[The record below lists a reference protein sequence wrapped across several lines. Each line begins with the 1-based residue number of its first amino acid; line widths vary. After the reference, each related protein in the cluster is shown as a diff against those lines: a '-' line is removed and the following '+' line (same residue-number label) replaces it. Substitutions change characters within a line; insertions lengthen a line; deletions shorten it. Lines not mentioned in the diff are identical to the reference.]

1 MSLSAQD
8 ILTLAKAGF
17 TAAQITAI
25 GGQLSTVY
33 TPPTIS
39 VESTGKVELSTE
51 PEAPAE
57 LSTESTEES
66 TESTV
71 STEPAQ
77 STPAPAGPSNTDIMA
92 QLQALTAQ
100 VQRGAIRNDNQPP
113 QAPPDSGAD
122 VLARIIDPTYKQ
134 EVNK

>member
-8 ILTLAKAGF
+8 VLTLVKAGF
-17 TAAQITAI
+17 TAAQITALS
-25 GGQLSTVY
+25 GQLSTPS
-33 TPPTIS
+33 T
-39 VESTGKVELSTE
+39 ESTVPAEVSTE
-51 PEAPAE
+51 AAAPAE

-66 TESTV
+66 TL

-122 VLARIIDPTYKQ
+122 VLARIIDPTYKTGGK
-134 EVNK
+134 N

>member
-8 ILTLAKAGF
+8 VLTLAKAGF

-25 GGQLSTVY
+25 GGQLSTPSTVS
-33 TPPTIS
+33 TPPT
-39 VESTGKVELSTE
+39 VSTE
-51 PEAPAE
+51 TVEASTEAPAPAE
-57 LSTESTEES
+57 LSTEPTEES
-66 TESTV
+66 TE
-71 STEPAQ
+71 PAQ
-77 STPAPAGPSNTDIMA
+77 TTPAPAGPSNTDIMA

>member
-8 ILTLAKAGF
+8 VLTLAKAGF
-17 TAAQITAI
+17 TAAQITALS
-25 GGQLSTVY
+25 GQLST
-33 TPPTIS
+33 PPT
-39 VESTGKVELSTE
+39 VSTE
-51 PEAPAE
+51 TVEASTEDAAPAE
-57 LSTESTEES
+57 LSTEPTE
-66 TESTV
+66 ESTV

>member
-8 ILTLAKAGF
+8 VLTLAKAGF
-17 TAAQITAI
+17 TAAQITALS
-25 GGQLSTVY
+25 GQLSTPS
-33 TPPTIS
+33 T
-39 VESTGKVELSTE
+39 ESTETVEVTTE
-51 PEAPAE
+51 AAAPAE

-66 TESTV
+66 TL
-71 STEPAQ
+71 STEPTQ

-122 VLARIIDPTYKQ
+122 VLARIIDPTYKTGGK
-134 EVNK
+134 N

>member
-8 ILTLAKAGF
+8 VLTLAKAGF
-17 TAAQITAI
+17 TAAQISALS
-25 GGQLSTVY
+25 GQLSTPS
-33 TPPTIS
+33 TPPA
-39 VESTGKVELSTE
+39 VSTE
-51 PEAPAE
+51 AAEASAEAPAPAE

-66 TESTV
+66 TL

-122 VLARIIDPTYKQ
+122 VLARIIDPTYKTGGK
-134 EVNK
+134 N

>member
-8 ILTLAKAGF
+8 VLTLAKAGF

-25 GGQLSTVY
+25 GGQLSTASTVS
-33 TPPTIS
+33 T
-39 VESTGKVELSTE
+39 ESTETAEVSTE
-51 PEAPAE
+51 AAAPVE

-66 TESTV
+66 TQ

-77 STPAPAGPSNTDIMA
+77 STPATAGPSNTDIMA

-122 VLARIIDPTYKQ
+122 VLARIIDPSYKTGG
-134 EVNK
+134 NK

>member
-8 ILTLAKAGF
+8 VLTLAKAGF
-17 TAAQITAI
+17 TAAQITALS
-25 GGQLSTVY
+25 GQLST
-33 TPPTIS
+33 PPT
-39 VESTGKVELSTE
+39 VSTE
-51 PEAPAE
+51 TVEASTEDAAPAE
-57 LSTESTEES
+57 LSTEPTE
-66 TESTV
+66 ESTV

-113 QAPPDSGAD
+113 QASPDSGAD
-122 VLARIIDPTYKQ
+122 VLARIIDPTYKTGG
-134 EVNK
+134 NK

>member
-8 ILTLAKAGF
+8 VLTLAKAGF
-17 TAAQITAI
+17 TAAQITALI
-25 GGQLSTVY
+25 GQLSTPS
-33 TPPTIS
+33 TPS
-39 VESTGKVELSTE
+39 AVSTE
-51 PEAPAE
+51 SAEVSTEATAPAE
-57 LSTESTEES
+57 LSTEPTEES
-66 TESTV
+66 TL

>member
-8 ILTLAKAGF
+8 VLTLAKAGF

-25 GGQLSTVY
+25 GGQLSTPS
-33 TPPTIS
+33 TPST
-39 VESTGKVELSTE
+39 ESTAPAEVSTE
-51 PEAPAE
+51 AAAPAE

-66 TESTV
+66 TL
-71 STEPAQ
+71 STEPTQ

-122 VLARIIDPTYKQ
+122 VLARIIDPTYKTGGK
-134 EVNK
+134 N

>member
-8 ILTLAKAGF
+8 VLTLAKAGF
-17 TAAQITAI
+17 TAAQITALS
-25 GGQLSTVY
+25 GQLST
-33 TPPTIS
+33 PPT
-39 VESTGKVELSTE
+39 VSTE
-51 PEAPAE
+51 AAEVSTEAAAPAE
-57 LSTESTEES
+57 LSTESTE
-66 TESTV
+66 ESTV

>member
-8 ILTLAKAGF
+8 VLTLAKAGF
-17 TAAQITAI
+17 TAAQITALS
-25 GGQLSTVY
+25 GQLSTPS
-33 TPPTIS
+33 TP
-39 VESTGKVELSTE
+39 STVSTE
-51 PEAPAE
+51 SAEASTEAPAPAE
-57 LSTESTEES
+57 LSTESTE
-66 TESTV
+66 ESTV

-122 VLARIIDPTYKQ
+122 VLARIIDPTYKTGG
-134 EVNK
+134 NK

>member
-1 MSLSAQD
+1 MSISAQD
-8 ILTLAKAGF
+8 VLTLAKAGF

-25 GGQLSTVY
+25 GGQLSTPS
-33 TPPTIS
+33 TP
-39 VESTGKVELSTE
+39 STETAEVSTEAAAPVELSTE
-51 PEAPAE
+51 P
-57 LSTESTEES
+57 TE
-66 TESTV
+66 ESTV

>member
-8 ILTLAKAGF
+8 VLTLAKAGF
-17 TAAQITAI
+17 TAAQITALS
-25 GGQLSTVY
+25 GQLSTPSTVS
-33 TPPTIS
+33 TPPTEAAE
-39 VESTGKVELSTE
+39 VSTE
-51 PEAPAE
+51 AAAPAE
-57 LSTESTEES
+57 LSTEPTE
-66 TESTV
+66 ESTV

-122 VLARIIDPTYKQ
+122 VLARIIDPTYKTGG
-134 EVNK
+134 K

>member
-8 ILTLAKAGF
+8 VLTLAKAGF
-17 TAAQITAI
+17 TAAQIAALS
-25 GGQLSTVY
+25 GQLST
-33 TPPTIS
+33 P
-39 VESTGKVELSTE
+39 STE
-51 PEAPAE
+51 TAEVSTEETAPVD
-57 LSTESTEES
+57 LSTESTE
-66 TESTV
+66 ESTV

-122 VLARIIDPTYKQ
+122 VLARIIDPTYKTGG
-134 EVNK
+134 NK

>member
-8 ILTLAKAGF
+8 VLTLAKAGF
-17 TAAQITAI
+17 TAAQITALS
-25 GGQLSTVY
+25 GQLST
-33 TPPTIS
+33 PPTPS
-39 VESTGKVELSTE
+39 AESTASAEVSTE
-51 PEAPAE
+51 AAAPAE

-66 TESTV
+66 TV

-77 STPAPAGPSNTDIMA
+77 STPTPAGPSNTDIMA

>member
-8 ILTLAKAGF
+8 VLTLAKAGF
-17 TAAQITAI
+17 TAAQISALS
-25 GGQLSTVY
+25 GQLSTPS
-33 TPPTIS
+33 TPPT
-39 VESTGKVELSTE
+39 VSTE
-51 PEAPAE
+51 AEDVSTEAAAPAE
-57 LSTESTEES
+57 LSTESTE
-66 TESTV
+66 ESTV

-122 VLARIIDPTYKQ
+122 VLARIIDPTYKTGG
-134 EVNK
+134 NK

>member
-8 ILTLAKAGF
+8 VLTLAKAGF
-17 TAAQITAI
+17 TAAQITALS
-25 GGQLSTVY
+25 GQLST
-33 TPPTIS
+33 PPT
-39 VESTGKVELSTE
+39 VSTE
-51 PEAPAE
+51 TVEASTEATAQAE
-57 LSTESTEES
+57 LSTEATE
-66 TESTV
+66 ESTV

-122 VLARIIDPTYKQ
+122 VLARIIDPTYKTGG
-134 EVNK
+134 K

>member
-8 ILTLAKAGF
+8 VLTLAKAGF
-17 TAAQITAI
+17 TAAQITALS
-25 GGQLSTVY
+25 GQLSTPSTVS
-33 TPPTIS
+33 T
-39 VESTGKVELSTE
+39 ESTETVEVSTE
-51 PEAPAE
+51 AAAPAE

-66 TESTV
+66 TV

-77 STPAPAGPSNTDIMA
+77 ATPAPTGPSNTDIMA

>member
-8 ILTLAKAGF
+8 VLTLAKAGF
-17 TAAQITAI
+17 TAAQITAL
-25 GGQLSTVY
+25 GGQLSTPS
-33 TPPTIS
+33 TPPT
-39 VESTGKVELSTE
+39 VSTE
-51 PEAPAE
+51 AAEVSTEAAAPAE
-57 LSTESTEES
+57 LSTEPTE
-66 TESTV
+66 ESTV

-77 STPAPAGPSNTDIMA
+77 STPPPVGPSNTDIMA

-122 VLARIIDPTYKQ
+122 VLARIIDPSYKTGG
-134 EVNK
+134 NK